1 MGACSIMLPSVII
14 LYSSSRTVFTKGQDL
29 SMSIYFVFSVYKVS
43 DIRYKR
49 FNCSKFFSGL
59 SNAKCNSLFFYRCF
73 GKMGFSTFKIRNN
86 DTQVIMDDTLGLV
99 ADAASFTSEDNGV
112 TRTYFV
118 TVGRMADGEYDL
130 ESKVVRS

>member
-1 MGACSIMLPSVII
+1 MLPSVII
-14 LYSSSRTVFTKGQDL
+14 LHSSSRTVITKGQDL

-49 FNCSKFFSGL
+49 FNCSKFFFQVCRML
-59 SNAKCNSLFFYRCF
+59 NVIHCFFYRCF